1 MSMTRDQLIDL
12 VREIMAA
19 EGSEEDD
26 ERMIE
31 ILRSNVP
38 HPRVLD
44 LIYHPELEGLTGEV
58 TAEQV
63 VDAALAY
70 KPIAL

>member
-1 MSMTRDQLIDL
+1 MDRQELVEL
-12 VREIMAA
+12 VRTLMASEGRA
-19 EGSEEDD
+19 EEED
-26 ERMIE
+26 ERIML
-31 ILRSNVP
+31 ILEANVP

-44 LIYHPELEGLTGEV
+44 LIYHPGLEGLPDEV

-70 KPIAL
+70 KSIAL